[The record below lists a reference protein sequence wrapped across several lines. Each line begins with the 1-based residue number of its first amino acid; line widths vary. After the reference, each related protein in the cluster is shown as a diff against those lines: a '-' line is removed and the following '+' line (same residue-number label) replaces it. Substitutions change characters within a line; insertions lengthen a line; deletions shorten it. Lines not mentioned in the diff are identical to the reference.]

1 MAKIKSLSEQ
11 VYDYIVYK
19 IKIGELLFDEKI
31 NETDLIDQLGI
42 SRTPIREALIQM
54 SSDGILENIPR
65 KGFFVKSISNQKIS
79 EVYKIIGVLDAY
91 AIKLAMPNITKE
103 HLRRLSAA
111 IEKIDLA
118 IEKKNYE
125 LYCNWQEEFHL
136 IYLEAC
142 GNNSLVEIIQ
152 SIERKNIRTTF
163 YSESLDKL
171 FIVLAKVNDEHRAI
185 LKSIEEK
192 DSEKAAELLNKH
204 WGANFPDV
212 V

>member
-31 NETDLIDQLGI
+31 NETALIDQLGI

-91 AIKLAMPNITKE
+91 WQ
-103 HLRRLSAA
+103 LRK
-111 IEKIDLA
+111 KIMSCTA
-118 IEKKNYE
+118 T
-125 LYCNWQEEFHL
+125 
-136 IYLEAC
+136 
-142 GNNSLVEIIQ
+142 G
-152 SIERKNIRTTF
+152 RKNSTLSTLKPVETTLWWKSF
-163 YSESLDKL
+163 
-171 FIVLAKVNDEHRAI
+171 KV
-185 LKSIEEK
+185 
-192 DSEKAAELLNKH
+192 
-204 WGANFPDV
+204 
-212 V
+212 

>member
-1 MAKIKSLSEQ
+1 M
-11 VYDYIVYK
+11 
-19 IKIGELLFDEKI
+19 
-31 NETDLIDQLGI
+31 
-42 SRTPIREALIQM
+42 
-54 SSDGILENIPR
+54 
-65 KGFFVKSISNQKIS
+65 
-79 EVYKIIGVLDAY
+79 
-91 AIKLAMPNITKE
+91 
-103 HLRRLSAA
+103 
-111 IEKIDLA
+111 
-118 IEKKNYE
+118 
-125 LYCNWQEEFHL
+125 
-136 IYLEAC
+136 
-142 GNNSLVEIIQ
+142 EIIQ